1 MLHEA
6 LARPPQD
13 IDPQRKPRLLS
24 RVTGQA
30 QTNSDPSP
38 AWVELL
44 GFLSCA
50 QRQVPPDCTTYHL
63 VYLLASTK
71 CWLVPNPPWVPGAT
85 MILPCMVP
93 LLSAPLRPSVAPH
106 PLLSQ
111 SGMGSGDPTCPG
123 VFSPEGSLT
132 LMFSITVQGSW
143 RSLSSHHSPLVEEAF
158 LVDWPCPLSAHRS
171 PRHSYVP
178 LALTLIDHRAF
189 VQAPSSLQHSFQGFL
204 IFESQPIVIFGRPV
218 LNTCQP

>member
-1 MLHEA
+1 MRRWPDLPRTLTHNGSPGSCPGS
-6 LARPPQD
+6 LARRRRTLTPHLPG
-13 IDPQRKPRLLS
+13 LS
-24 RVTGQA
+24 FSVSSAVPKDRCL
-30 QTNSDPSP
+30 QTAPLTTSCIFWPLPSVGRCQTLP
-38 AWVELL
+38 GL
-44 GFLSCA
+44 
-50 QRQVPPDCTTYHL
+50 
-63 VYLLASTK
+63 
-71 CWLVPNPPWVPGAT
+71 PGAT